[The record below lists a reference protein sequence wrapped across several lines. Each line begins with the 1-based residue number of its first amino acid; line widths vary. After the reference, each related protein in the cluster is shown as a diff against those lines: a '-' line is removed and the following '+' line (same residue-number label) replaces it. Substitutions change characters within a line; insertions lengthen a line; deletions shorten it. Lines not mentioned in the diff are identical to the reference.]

1 MKIAMLG
8 RSEGNGHP
16 YSWSAIINGYDQD
29 KMAELCPFKGI
40 VEYLSKE
47 PDENFGI
54 SGANV
59 THIWAEDHQEAEQI
73 AQCTYIEN
81 VVENMTDVIGEVDAV
96 IIGEDVAEKHL
107 EMAKLFIESDIP
119 IFIDKP
125 LCNTLA
131 DLQIFMDYFNQGK
144 LFMSCSSGRYAK
156 EYIDLAENMKNKGK
170 IRSIH
175 LIGNNSWEKYG
186 IHLLEPLVLF
196 INNTYKSIQFIN
208 SSRISTFILHTYD
221 DQQIILQNIL
231 DFQAPMSIR
240 IIGENYVEMA
250 EWQDYFYS
258 FKQTLEHFTKMV
270 SNGKHEIDFRETM
283 TLTKIM
289 IAGIQSKEKDGEKI
303 YLENL
308 Q

>member
-16 YSWSAIINGYDQD
+16 YSWSAIINGYDKD

-54 SGANV
+54 DGARV
-59 THIWAEDHQEAEQI
+59 THIWTEDYQEAERI

-96 IIGEDVAEKHL
+96 IIGEDVPEKHL
-107 EMAKLFIESDIP
+107 EMAKPFIENDIP

-125 LCNTLA
+125 LCNTLV
-131 DLQIFMDYFNQGK
+131 DLQTFVDYFNQSK

-156 EYIDLAENMKNKGK
+156 EYIDLAKNVKNKGK

-186 IHLLEPLVLF
+186 IHLLEPLMLF
-196 INNTYKSIQFIN
+196 IDDIYKSIQFIN
-208 SSRISTFILHTYD
+208 SNKISTFILHTHD

-250 EWQDYFYS
+250 EWQDHFDS
-258 FKQTLEHFTKMV
+258 FKQTLEHFIKMV
-270 SNGKHEIDFRETM
+270 SSRKHKIDFKETI
-283 TLTKIM
+283 TLTKIL
-289 IAGIQSKEKDGEKI
+289 IAGIKSKEKNGKKI
-303 YLENL
+303 YLEDL
-308 Q
+308 